1 MNKKKVDWYHVNGVV
16 GILSGLLGI
25 VEIFTS
31 IKSAKEQEAYEDA
44 RLEAKYGL
52 KQLDTYKED

>member
-1 MNKKKVDWYHVNGVV
+1 MDKKRVDWYHVNGVV

-31 IKSAKEQEAYEDA
+31 IKSAKEQEEYEDA

-52 KQLDTYKED
+52 KKLDTYKED